1 MVNAKEMRTVFS
13 CVTGG
18 MVGNFPP
25 TLLAPKI
32 GGVPHEEVKKRWSG
46 ADFRWSGVFGVE
58 SNLVEQSA
66 PKHALSPY
74 KVQPSTDGN

>member
-32 GGVPHEEVKKRWSG
+32 GGVPHEELKKG
-46 ADFRWSGVFGVE
+46 GVE
-58 SNLVEQSA
+58 LILDGVERS
-66 PKHALSPY
+66 
-74 KVQPSTDGN
+74 

>member
-32 GGVPHEEVKKRWSG
+32 GGVPHEELKKRWSG
-46 ADFRWSGVFGVE
+46 ADFRWSGAELVEVFGYFFWSGVKFGGAE
-58 SNLVEQSA
+58 CSQTC
-66 PKHALSPY
+66 P
-74 KVQPSTDGN
+74 